1 MAKNYDPNKDYAA
14 AIRNESDPAKKE
26 QLKQERQNKIDAMNA
41 AGTNTKGYTNDV
53 YKNSGS
59 GNKTGSTSSG
69 KNNSSGGNKGYYDP
83 NKDYAAAINAEKD
96 PVKKQQLI
104 AERENKINAMNAA
117 GTNTGGYTNDIYK
130 NNGGQTGGV
139 VNKESFGYFD
149 SGKDYAAAINAE
161 TDPVKKAQLI
171 QERNNKINYLNAT
184 GQNQQGYT
192 NDIYGGNGSPSSFGA
207 PVAMGQ
213 YQNQDAVINNA
224 ALNTQQQAR
233 INQALANDQQ
243 GEAMQINPVATI
255 DYQQVLNNTTDPV
268 QKAALQ
274 AYFTRM
280 QSNIRPE
287 DTQGVYGGDT
297 TMSLPDQALLKT
309 YQQNYNDAKARGDTA
324 AMNLA
329 HRAAENLR
337 DNYRYYPTANS
348 NGYNLGENDI
358 GWIRDIVVRVDDQG
372 NKYVDQYNQGTV
384 TTTKYDKDGNF
395 VNQLKGAKIA
405 GHDDFVARQWD
416 RAVENGNEDRWTAIR
431 IADANDVNLSASEL
445 MAKYGA
451 QGGMGRDLYGDER
464 INGKIANGMT
474 GAGTPIGQ
482 AAGTPIGQAAGA
494 SIGQAAAGTVSANVV
509 NNAAQAAVTGNY
521 SGYGYF
527 DPNLDYAALIAKET
541 DPTRRAQLMQERENK
556 IAYLNGTGQNPKG
569 YTNAI
574 YGQTQ
579 QQVMMPQ
586 AMMPEYVGQSPEELQ
601 AAYNRIAELEAEA
614 IRGQLAMTNAQLQAA
629 QQNAN
634 SQYDD
639 LAREA
644 YINMRQSQNALP
656 QQLAA
661 LGISGGGSE
670 TANLK
675 LQTNYQNNL
684 HTSEQQRAQMLQD
697 FALQKLQAQTQANS
711 DIAGIQAGAAQN
723 AMNAWQNEQ
732 ANQNS
737 WNQWLA
743 NFNLQL
749 QQRQDSLSQYEY
761 EKAQNELAQAV
772 ELAQITGDYSKLKA
786 MGYDTS
792 FLEKQKETELAQLAL
807 AAAEARSRSVTGGS
821 GGGTKKSS
829 GGGGSSRGGSA
840 GENVKAEQ
848 VLNNNNSGGRTA
860 NGYTHILMNYKL
872 YGDSETFEKTVA
884 NLMKQ
889 GTVSQADYEQFMKD
903 YS

>member
-1 MAKNYDPNKDYAA
+1 MAGSYDPNKDYAA
-14 AIRNESDPAKKE
+14 AIKNAKSESEKN

-53 YKNSGS
+53 YNNSSS

-69 KNNSSGGNKGYYDP
+69 NKTSGSSGNKGSGGYYDP

-130 NNGGQTGGV
+130 NNGGQTGGA

-184 GQNQQGYT
+184 GQNKQGYT
-192 NDIYGGNGSPSSFGA
+192 NDIYGGNGSPSSFGG

-213 YQNQDAVINNA
+213 YQSQDAVINNA
-224 ALNTQQQAR
+224 ALNTQQQTL
-233 INQALANDQQ
+233 INQALESGQQ
-243 GEAMQINPVATI
+243 GEAMLIDPVATI

-274 AYFTRM
+274 AYFTRL
-280 QSNIRPE
+280 QSNADPSE
-287 DTQGVYGGDT
+287 VQGVYAGDT
-297 TMSLPDQALLKT
+297 SMSLPDQALLKT
-309 YQQNYNDAKARGDTA
+309 YQQMYNEGKATGNTA
-324 AMNLA
+324 LMNTA
-329 HRAAENLR
+329 QKAAENLR
-337 DNYRYYPTANS
+337 DNYRYYPLANS
-348 NGYNLGENDI
+348 NGYNLGENDL
-358 GWIRDIVVRVDDQG
+358 GWIRDIVVRVDSLG
-372 NKYVDQYNQGTV
+372 NKYVDEYGLNNV
-384 TTTKYDKDGNF
+384 TTTRFNADGSQSWKN
-395 VNQLKGAKIA
+395 VSKIGA
-405 GHDDFVARQWD
+405 HDDYVARQWD
-416 RAVENGNEDRWTAIR
+416 RAAEYGKPENWTAIR
-431 IADANDVNLSASEL
+431 VADAADAANLSGAEL

-451 QGGMGRDLYGDER
+451 TGGEGRDLYGTAR
-464 INGKIANGMT
+464 INSKVANGKTLADIQAEQGIIST
-474 GAGTPIGQ
+474 GA
-482 AAGTPIGQAAGA
+482 
-494 SIGQAAAGTVSANVV
+494 V

-521 SGYGYF
+521 NGYGYF
-527 DPNLDYAALIAKET
+527 DPNLDYAALIAAET

-556 IAYLNGTGQNPKG
+556 INWMNGTGQNPNG

-574 YGQTQ
+574 YGQTTQQTMLPTAQ
-579 QQVMMPQ
+579 QQV
-586 AMMPEYVGQSPEELQ
+586 MPEYVGQSQEELQ
-601 AAYNRIAELEAEA
+601 AAFDKIAAQQEAA
-614 IRGQLAMTNAQLQAA
+614 IQGQLAMTNAQLQTA
-629 QQNAN
+629 QQNSN

-639 LAREA
+639 LARQA

-684 HTSEQQRAQMLQD
+684 NTNEQQRAQMLQD

-711 DIAGIQAGAAQN
+711 DIANINASASQN
-723 AMNAWQNEQ
+723 ALNAWLSEQ

-743 NFNLQL
+743 NFQL
-749 QQRQDSLSQYEY
+749 QQQQYKDSLNQYEY
-761 EKAQNELAQAV
+761 EKQQNELTQAI
-772 ELAQITGDYSKLKA
+772 ELAQLTGDYSRLKQ
-786 MGYDTS
+786 MGYDTTYMEQ
-792 FLEKQKETELAQLAL
+792 LKDANLKQLAL
-807 AAAEARSRSVTGGS
+807 DALYTQAQTNKVSRSVT
-821 GGGTKKSS
+821 S
-829 GGGGSSRGGSA
+829 GGGGGTGNDDDDVADIGNHVEGGNA
-840 GENVKAEQ
+840 DGTGGWMYIPGYGRVGESELEQMLDNGTIKATTRNGKKYYVKA
-848 VLNNNNSGGRTA
+848 
-860 NGYTHILMNYKL
+860 
-872 YGDSETFEKTVA
+872 
-884 NLMKQ
+884 
-889 GTVSQADYEQFMKD
+889 
-903 YS
+903 